1 MSMAGRKTEF
11 KPTLLLLLLFAVA
24 TVCAWGEYPQ
34 IHSPHRDDVLF
45 LQLERDINLFH
56 RAASGNADFPAFQLF
71 SYILDEET
79 SIFALAARFN
89 LPYEA
94 VATINRIGT
103 SDPIPEGTT
112 LLIPN
117 MPGLFVPKRPLND
130 LEERMASVQRE
141 KAHMSFPVTVRTRGR
156 RNEFLF
162 YPGERFT
169 KHELSQF
176 LGVLFNLPLRDPYI
190 RLSSYYGPRTSP
202 FSGSLHEHHGIDIAA
217 PRGTPIAASRGGRV
231 AAVGED
237 GVFGKYVLLFHE
249 SDYSTFYG
257 HLDSCTVELNQT
269 VESGYSIGTLG
280 NTGLSTGPH
289 LHFEIRKKGI
299 PVDPLPLLP
308 KDFK

>member
-1 MSMAGRKTEF
+1 MAGRSTGF
-11 KPTLLLLLLFAVA
+11 NPVSLSLLILLLCGIPMPVR
-24 TVCAWGEYPQ
+24 GDYPR
-34 IHSPHRDDVLF
+34 IRRLNREDVLY

-56 RAASGNADFPAFQLF
+56 RAAAGNAEFPAFQLF
-71 SYILDEET
+71 TFTVEEEM

-89 LPYEA
+89 LPYETI
-94 VATINRIGT
+94 ATVNRLGT
-103 SDPIPEGTT
+103 SEPIPKGST

-117 MPGLFVPKRPLND
+117 MPGLSVPKHPKNE
-130 LEERMASVQRE
+130 LEKLMASVQRE
-141 KAHMSFPVTVRTRGR
+141 TAHLAFPLTVRTGDR
-156 RNEFLF
+156 RSEFRF

-169 KHELSQF
+169 QHEFSQF
-176 LGVLFNLPLRDPYI
+176 LGILFTIPLKDRYI
-190 RLSSYYGPRTSP
+190 KLSSYYGPRMSP

-217 PRGTPIAASRGGRV
+217 PRGTPVTASRRGRV

-237 GVFGKYVLLFHE
+237 EVFGKYVLLFHE
-249 SDYSTFYG
+249 SDYATFYG

-269 VESGYSIGTLG
+269 VDSGYSIGTLG

-308 KDFK
+308 KDLK